1 MESFTISSR
10 KLASGSES
18 LGESIS
24 AENLIELFNQ
34 TFAHSENTLLVGG
47 ADEPFYL
54 PADGD
59 SPARIFF
66 RSDYVRSALHE
77 IAHWSQA
84 GEKRRMCSDYGYWY
98 APDGRNAAQQAA
110 FFSVEAKPQ
119 AIEKHFCDALNL
131 PFKPS
136 IDNLYLQIPEAE
148 IRIFEVRLEAAYQ
161 KYADNGLPNR
171 AGLFKHA
178 LTTLSK
184 AREG

>member
-10 KLASGSES
+10 KLASDSES

-24 AENLIELFNQ
+24 AENLVALFNQ
-34 TFAHSENTLLVGG
+34 TFAQSENTLLVGG

-59 SPARIFF
+59 NSARIFF

-84 GEKRRMCSDYGYWY
+84 GEKRRACPDYGYWY
-98 APDGRNAAQQAA
+98 APDGRDAAQQAA

-136 IDNLYLQIPEAE
+136 IDNLYLQIPESE
-148 IRIFEVRLEAAYQ
+148 IRAFEVRLETAYQ
-161 KYADNGLPNR
+161 HYAEHGLPGR
-171 AGLFKHA
+171 AALFKRV
-178 LTTLSK
+178 LTTLHE
-184 AREG
+184 ARED